1 MAPVVFNPPVEP
13 APGLK
18 VQPRFRVLTANF
30 GDGYQQ
36 VTRQAA
42 SQRLTMDLSWPVLS
56 IAEENAIAGFLTDH
70 FVEPFV
76 YALPGEMQARTWN
89 VTAYEGRD
97 IGSGYRS
104 ASATLE
110 QSVEAIASAA

>member
-1 MAPVVFNPPVEP
+1 MVLAVFNPPVEP

-18 VQPRFRVLTANF
+18 VQPRFRVLTASF

-36 VTRQAA
+36 IARKPA
-42 SQRLTMDLSWPVLS
+42 SQRLAVDLAWPVLS
-56 IAEENAIAGFLTDH
+56 IADENAIAGFLNDH
-70 FVEPFV
+70 FAEPFA
-76 YALPGEMQARTWN
+76 YAPPGETQARTWT

-104 ASATLE
+104 ATASIE
-110 QSVEAIASAA
+110 QSVEAIASVA